1 MISLVYVSTSSGA
14 LGAEELAAL
23 QAQASRTNA
32 RCGVTGMLVYDG
44 ARFLQLLE
52 GAERVVNATMG
63 RIQQDSRHR
72 DHSILRRDEITER
85 ECPDWSM
92 RAIALPLTAAG
103 SATEFACSLPDEM
116 APETRMLFTSFAS
129 SAGKEG

>member
-1 MISLVYVSTSSGA
+1 MISLVYLSTSSA
-14 LGAEELAAL
+14 DLSAEELAAL

-32 RCGVTGMLVYDG
+32 RCGVTGMLAYDG
-44 ARFLQLLE
+44 KRFIQLLE

-63 RIQQDSRHR
+63 RIQQDSRHQGI
-72 DHSILRRDEITER
+72 SILRHEEIGER

-92 RAIALPLTAAG
+92 RVMALPLTEAG
-103 SATEFACSLPDEM
+103 SASEFAASLPEEM

-129 SAGKEG
+129 SARKD